1 MENLQLVIEIILLV
15 SLSAVCSGLNLS
27 LMSLSLAD
35 LERKAKSGNVKA
47 TKVLPLRKNSHLSL
61 ASILLT
67 NVAVISATSLVLEH
81 RFSGLIAGAVST
93 LLIVVLGEI
102 IPQAIFV
109 RHALNVTAKLSGVLK
124 VMILITYPFSKPL
137 QLLLDKLFGHET
149 SQLHTRHELGLIISE
164 HIGHDASELD
174 DDEVDIIR
182 GALGLSEKR
191 VRDIMTDIRHSYWFT
206 PETVID
212 AHKIDE
218 LKDENWS
225 RIPIFSE
232 DLTLVHGV
240 LLMKDLVDIDFDER
254 SYAVSELPT
263 KQIKMVGSMTALDT
277 AFRKFISAHTHLM
290 AVERDD
296 RIVGIITIEDIIEE
310 IIGREIEDESDI

>member
-1 MENLQLVIEIILLV
+1 MENLQLVIQIILLV